1 MEAAVILTWI
11 GMLVASLM
19 HNPTKTTVVLADNNK
34 AHNAIV
40 VRTKAGAVV
49 IDKPGYY
56 VDLTSKNQKPSKIKK
71 MSDKEIKK
79 RFSSAIKA
87 LPPKPEH
94 VYLYFKKG
102 TSELTAD
109 SINKLPH
116 IYELLRQRAPCDLN
130 IIGHTDTK
138 GTQQNNLK
146 LSMQRAQDIKRWIL
160 SKEINLDKL
169 KVEAYGENDLLIP
182 TADGVSEP
190 RNRCVELMIR

>member
-1 MEAAVILTWI
+1 MEVAVVLTWL

-19 HNPTKTTVVLADNNK
+19 QNPMHTTVVLADNNK

-40 VRTKAGAVV
+40 VKTEAGAVV

-56 VDLTSKNQKPSKIKK
+56 VTLSSKNTKPSDKKK
-71 MSDKEIKK
+71 MSEAEIKK
-79 RFSSAIKA
+79 KFKSAIKA

-94 VYLYFKKG
+94 IYLYFKRG

-109 SINKLPH
+109 SLRKLPH
-116 IYELLRQRAPCDLN
+116 IYKLLRDRAPCDLN

-138 GTQQNNLK
+138 GSQQTNLK
-146 LSMQRAQDIKRWIL
+146 LSMKRAQDIKKWIL
-160 SKEINLDKL
+160 SREVDVNNL
-169 KVEAYGENDLLIP
+169 KVEAYGENDLLVP
-182 TADGVSEP
+182 TADETSEP